1 MPDEPRCDPN
11 YKPVIYPRL
20 WIGLLATPEPTP
32 RAPQIL
38 LGVLGLVFVVG
49 AGEAFGYV
57 RAVVALAVFWVL
69 LSFGMRQLRGI
80 ANSPPEPE
88 LADVSGY
95 GLKYVCSMCG
105 LELRVEV
112 AARDRAPTHCME
124 PMKLVRTGGK
134 PPLTSV

>member
-1 MPDEPRCDPN
+1 M
-11 YKPVIYPRL
+11 
-20 WIGLLATPEPTP
+20 ATPDPAPRTP
-32 RAPQIL
+32 L
-38 LGVLGLVFVVG
+38 FVLGVLGLVFVVG

-57 RAVVALAVFWVL
+57 RAVVALAVFWIL

-80 ANSPPEPE
+80 ANSPPDPE
-88 LADVSGY
+88 LADVSDY

-134 PPLTSV
+134 PPLSSVE